1 MSQWNGVSFWLL
13 PGLLPK
19 ADVAVPLDAAGSLG
33 YGMFLKGFSFAGS
46 RVPSQQQQSIAYKEL
61 FPAEIA
67 SHVFGATTGVES
79 MYSFAL
85 TTMLSST
92 SRMLGL
98 LKFPAKCGCFAFC
111 CSQWNVIASPNMC
124 KALRI
129 RVLMLSLIVVGR
141 NPGSWLQILSL
152 VQLRCGF
159 LSFRLQT

>member
-1 MSQWNGVSFWLL
+1 M
-13 PGLLPK
+13 PPK

-33 YGMFLKGFSFAGS
+33 YGMFLKGFWFAGS

-67 SHVFGATTGVES
+67 SHVFGATTGIES
-79 MYSFAL
+79 IYSFAL

-98 LKFPAKCGCFAFC
+98 LKFPAQCGCFAFC
-111 CSQWNVIASPNMC
+111 CSQWYLIASPNMC

-129 RVLMLSLIVVGR
+129 RVLMLALIVVGR

-152 VQLRCGF
+152 VQLRCGV
-159 LSFRLQT
+159 LSSCLPT